1 MEHSLEEAL
10 APDVDYVVHIG
21 AGTGAEVSIYL
32 AAGLDPII
40 LVEADPQI
48 LVHLRMLEQQHD
60 AVQVIE
66 AAVTSRT
73 GAQLFYRSNFSDL
86 SALAKPGEALKE
98 LFPGVKTIGQEP
110 MMPIDPVMVL
120 QQCSLSADQAGLLV
134 IEAPGEALGIL
145 EALKEAGMLNLFT
158 DIRAQEGLV
167 SLYEGAPGLD
177 GLRAALEVL
186 DYQVTQET
194 QPEDPDRPYVVA
206 HRARLSREASQTMQA
221 LTVALQ
227 ESEAAL
233 AVQQAQNDTISVQ
246 LRLKLAL
253 IDGMLAELA
262 AQAQRLESAES
273 EVADLRATLDA
284 LRESAE
290 SEVAD
295 LRATLDALRESAEVE
310 ATDLRTSLERE
321 TQARQMAEGRFAET
335 EFEAQQKLQQ
345 DHEAALAA
353 QAAKTDLIQ
362 QNLTVALRMQDLRE
376 ADLRELQLRYGE
388 LKSRKEAQDSL
399 LHRVQAGLSQQLQA
413 SVSASASLP
422 ASDVET
428 VRPPTGKESGKKK
441 SVSGKN
447 RSKKKR
453 SGHSKR
459 NTGK

>member
-290 SEVAD
+290 
-295 LRATLDALRESAEVE
+295 VE